1 MSIVLSLLYVVLLLF
16 LLALL
21 IRLVFDWVQV
31 FARDWKPKGLALVLA
46 SGVYSIT
53 DPPLRKLR
61 RIMPPLRL
69 GNISLDLAFLV
80 LVLATYIAMS
90 IVSAS
95 ATAAALAS

>member
-1 MSIVLSLLYVVLLLF
+1 MNIIFSLLYLDLLLF
-16 LLALL
+16 VITLL

-31 FARDWKPKGLALVLA
+31 FARDWKPKGPALVLA
-46 SGVYSIT
+46 SGVYSVT

-80 LVLATYIAMS
+80 LVLATFLAMN
-90 IVSAS
+90 IVGG
-95 ATAAALAS
+95 LA